1 MSDRCHRGQSAD
13 SFGFS
18 ASASFDFDL
27 SVSLGADAYDCH
39 PKPPCHRPAA
49 PRPHC
54 ERPVVP
60 PAPACERPVMQPVC
74 QPVAYSYNGY
84 STPDGR
90 AGYTYST
97 TRPGCFGTTFG
108 DGFSTS
114 YGPGTMATAWN
125 SNYYQRSAANSWS
138 TSPDGRQAATA
149 WGGTTPDGRST
160 AGSQAAGDQ
169 TGTNSWNYFGT
180 QNTGSWSRANDG
192 RQGAAAWGS
201 SDTSGTRVGSIGWG
215 TDCNG
220 VTQGTGSMGW
230 RSADGSVGTATIRS
244 ANNGYGEID
253 WTTSTGTGRY
263 QWGPGFASTYTVPAN
278 PYSTYR
284 PLG

>member
-1 MSDRCHRGQSAD
+1 MSDRCHPRKPNESI
-13 SFGFS
+13 SFG
-18 ASASFDFDL
+18 ASASFDFDA
-27 SVSLGADAYDCH
+27 SVHLGTEAYDCH
-39 PKPPCHRPAA
+39 PQPPCHRPAV
-49 PRPHC
+49 PRPVC
-54 ERPVVP
+54 EQP
-60 PAPACERPVMQPVC
+60 PAC
-74 QPVAYSYNGY
+74 QPVGY
-84 STPDGR
+84 QSSGYTTPDGR

-108 DGFSTS
+108 EGYSTS

-138 TSPDGRQAATA
+138 TSTDGRQVATA

-160 AGSQAAGDQ
+160 AGSQAWGDQ
-169 TGTNSWNYFGT
+169 TGTNSWNTFGT
-180 QNTGSWSRANDG
+180 QNSASWARSSDY
-192 RQGAAAWGS
+192 RQGAAAWGG
-201 SDTSGTRVGSIGWG
+201 SDSSGTRMGSLGWG

-230 RSADGSVGTATIRS
+230 RSADGSVGTATVRS

-253 WTTSTGTGRY
+253 WTSSTGTGRY
-263 QWGPGFASTYTVPAN
+263 QWGPNGWTSYTVPVN

-284 PLG
+284 PMG